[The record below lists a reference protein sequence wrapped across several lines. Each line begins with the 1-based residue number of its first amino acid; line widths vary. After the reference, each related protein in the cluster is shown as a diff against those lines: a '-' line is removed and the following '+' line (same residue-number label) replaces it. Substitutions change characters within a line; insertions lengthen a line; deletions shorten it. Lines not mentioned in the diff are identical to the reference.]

1 MVIRCNYW
9 VFIQLDNRM
18 FKHIFCIPIFAAY
31 FHTSSRLC
39 LRVLSGC
46 VFFPSLSTAISQRRM
61 KESAILL
68 VVAFRSTSWNLRA
81 CAPVFFFL
89 SCVRL
94 CLQKKQ
100 KEWSNRLEA
109 AGFTPKTLHRIFG
122 HSAWRGLKL
131 LHSAMRVK
139 LVDFP
144 TTSMKWVGVF
154 FDVSLY
160 SAEPTIEL

>member
-1 MVIRCNYW
+1 MLSI
-9 VFIQLDNRM
+9 D

-81 CAPVFFFL
+81 CAPVFFL

-94 CLQKKQ
+94 CLQKNK
-100 KEWSNRLEA
+100 KNEA
-109 AGFTPKTLHRIFG
+109 TVWRQ
-122 HSAWRGLKL
+122 RGLPQKRFTAFSGTL
-131 LHSAMRVK
+131 PDA
-139 LVDFP
+139 
-144 TTSMKWVGVF
+144 G
-154 FDVSLY
+154 
-160 SAEPTIEL
+160 

>member
-1 MVIRCNYW
+1 MLSI
-9 VFIQLDNRM
+9 D

-81 CAPVFFFL
+81 CAPVFFFFL
-89 SCVRL
+89 VCAFV
-94 CLQKKQ
+94 CKKN
-100 KEWSNRLEA
+100 KKNEA
-109 AGFTPKTLHRIFG
+109 TVWRQ
-122 HSAWRGLKL
+122 RGLPQKRFTAFSGTL
-131 LHSAMRVK
+131 PDA
-139 LVDFP
+139 
-144 TTSMKWVGVF
+144 G
-154 FDVSLY
+154 
-160 SAEPTIEL
+160 